1 MTTQRKSPP
10 EHPRNLKELAR
21 GLGFSA
27 PALSQ
32 WRTKY
37 PDAAPADFDPAK
49 WLDFIETQNLGQ
61 VGNRTSKSR
70 EALLTEKVA
79 SEVRLNH
86 IKIAQAERKL
96 IPAADVDSFLL
107 HIAASTKAALYQMTS
122 ELPPKLAGLETA
134 EIRRLMREHADVIC
148 VEMQGLQEHWCQ
160 EQAEA
165 QESAAAIPEAQI
177 PHD

>member
-1 MTTQRKSPP
+1 MTTT
-10 EHPRNLKELAR
+10 EHRTLTALAKAI
-21 GLGFSA
+21 GFST
-27 PALSQ
+27 PICSQ
-32 WRTKY
+32 WRKKY
-37 PDAAPADFDPAK
+37 PDCPATLVEQD
-49 WLDFIETQNLGQ
+49 WREFIARNGLGL

-96 IPAADVDSFLL
+96 IPAGDVDSFLL

-148 VEMQGLQEHWCQ
+148 VEMQGLHDTWSQ
-160 EQAEA
+160 EQEEA
-165 QESAAAIPEAQI
+165 QEAAATQSRASSETPA
-177 PHD
+177 HAHAR